1 LKVARNLAISESRR
15 WGGGGASAGQEEA
28 EVLSIP
34 EAPPDPLLLKRIH
47 ACAEGLPPKPRQALW
62 SRIGAKGGVAD
73 VELAELL
80 GMTKNTFLKNFG
92 RARALMAE
100 CLERVGVSAAAP

>member
-1 LKVARNLAISESRR
+1 M
-15 WGGGGASAGQEEA
+15 
-28 EVLSIP
+28 
-34 EAPPDPLLLKRIH
+34 
-47 ACAEGLPPKPRQALW
+47 
-62 SRIGAKGGVAD
+62 AD

-100 CLERVGVSAAAP
+100 CLERVGVAAAP